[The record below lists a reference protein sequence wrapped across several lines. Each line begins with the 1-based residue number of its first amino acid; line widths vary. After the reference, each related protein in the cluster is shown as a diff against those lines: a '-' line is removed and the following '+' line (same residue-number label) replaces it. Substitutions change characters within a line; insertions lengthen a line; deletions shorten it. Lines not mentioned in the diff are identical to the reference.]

1 MIAADPRRVAPGLD
15 PVGFPVR
22 SAPSWVAGFMA
33 WVRLAILAAVGAL
46 ALGAA
51 TPLSAPELAPAMALA
66 HRAEHLKAAFRSQDP
81 AALQAAVQ
89 EVDLLRRT
97 YGTLDVQPLVEA
109 MIVCAREQGEQGQ
122 PEGGLRILRTLE
134 AWTPGD
140 PALLGTRIHLLR
152 QQGPRG
158 YFTSLSDV
166 VELTRHRLA
175 DPLQRW
181 LWALQ
186 HLGWLPFLATVML
199 WGLALVLGLRY
210 RRVFRHL
217 WEEPLRRRRVGPQ
230 LAALLGAALICL
242 PVLLGLDPGV
252 AAMFWLFL
260 LTPHLMPAELRAT
273 VLVLLLQL
281 VHPAMALL
289 EPQAAVAPPASIEDL
304 QLQPRPSALDHRVL
318 AALPREDQIFLRGWS
333 ELQAEDWT
341 PAEAT
346 FSELR
351 SGHPDHA
358 VVVNNLGV
366 AKYQRGDMA
375 GARICFNEAATQ
387 LPATPEVLLNQSEV
401 AFKAMDSITGALK
414 LEEASRVAPEAYGR
428 LLAANHARKEQ
439 RTFALPMPDTPARIR
454 ALAAAWGPLETRT
467 WEGARAPVLLF
478 GLVLPL
484 AALGAVLWRHR
495 KSINEAH
502 PSQCSRCGEP
512 FHTTDSP
519 DTTVCSKCHH
529 LFVVKDGLHGESRKR
544 KVDEAAAYQKAQRRL
559 HRLLMVVLP
568 GTDRIF
574 IGNTRAGMTEFGF
587 LAFALGVVLV
597 TGRPVHYPGE
607 ILADPASTWLPLGL
621 ALLGA
626 LYLRSWLK
634 LLPRRTGGG

>member
-22 SAPSWVAGFMA
+22 PAPGWAVGFMA
-33 WVRLAILAAVGAL
+33 WVRLAFLAL
-46 ALGAA
+46 AGTLVMGAA
-51 TPLSAPELAPAMALA
+51 KPPPPETAPAMALA
-66 HRAEHLKAAFRSQDP
+66 HRAEHLKAAFAGADP
-81 AALQAAVQ
+81 AALQEAVR

-109 MIVCAREQGEQGQ
+109 MIVHAREQGEEGR
-122 PEGGLRILRTLE
+122 PERGLRILRTLE
-134 AWTPGD
+134 GWAPGD
-140 PALLGTRIHLLR
+140 PALLGTRIRLLR

-158 YFTSLSDV
+158 YFTSLTDV
-166 VELTRHRLA
+166 IELTRLRLV
-175 DPLQRW
+175 DPVQRW
-181 LWALQ
+181 LWAFQ
-186 HLGWLPFLATVML
+186 HLGWLPFMATLML
-199 WGLALVLGLRY
+199 WAWALLLGLRY

-217 WEEPLRRRRVGPQ
+217 WEEPLRRRHVGPH
-230 LAALLGAALICL
+230 LSALLGATLICL

-260 LTPHLMPAELRAT
+260 LTPHLVPLELRAT
-273 VLVLLLQL
+273 LVILALQV

-304 QLQPRPSALDHRVL
+304 QLQPRPNALDHRVL
-318 AALPREDQIFLRGWS
+318 AALPREDQDFLKGWG
-333 ELQAEDWT
+333 ELQAGDWAR
-341 PAEAT
+341 AEAT
-346 FSELR
+346 FNELR
-351 SGHPDHA
+351 AGHPDHA

-366 AKYQRGDMA
+366 AKYQLGDMA
-375 GARICFNEAATQ
+375 GARICFNEAAAL
-387 LPATPEVLLNQSEV
+387 LPPTPEVLLNQSEV

-414 LEEASRVAPEAYGR
+414 LEEASRIAPDAYGR

-439 RTFALPMPDTPARIR
+439 RTFALPLPDSPARVR
-454 ALAAAWGPLETRT
+454 ALAAGWGPLENRP
-467 WEGARAPVLLF
+467 WDGARAPALLF

-484 AALGAVLWRHR
+484 AAIGAVLWRHR

-519 DTTVCSKCHH
+519 DTSVCAKCHH

-544 KVDEAAAYQKAQRRL
+544 KVDEAAAYQRAQRRL
-559 HRLLMVVLP
+559 HRLLMVLLP

-574 IGNTRAGMTEFGF
+574 IGNTRAGLTEFAF
-587 LAFALGVVLV
+587 LAFALGIVLV

-621 ALLGA
+621 VLLAA

-634 LLPRRTGGG
+634 LLPRRA